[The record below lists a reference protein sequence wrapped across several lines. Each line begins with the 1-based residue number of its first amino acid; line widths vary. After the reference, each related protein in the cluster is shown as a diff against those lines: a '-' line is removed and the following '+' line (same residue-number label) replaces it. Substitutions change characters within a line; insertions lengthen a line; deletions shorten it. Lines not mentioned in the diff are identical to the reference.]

1 MSSSQSSSSFYEP
14 PRKPIDKKVFYH
26 NIKMNMQ
33 EIQRV
38 AHEVDKNMKKVRED
52 VDITA
57 TLLNAIEIHAQQN
70 KN

>member
-1 MSSSQSSSSFYEP
+1 MSSSQSSSTFYEST
-14 PRKPIDKKVFYH
+14 RKPIDKKVLYH

-38 AHEVDKNMKKVRED
+38 AREVDKNMKKVRED
-52 VDITA
+52 IDITA
-57 TLLNAIEIHAQQN
+57 TLLNAIETHAQQN

>member
-1 MSSSQSSSSFYEP
+1 
-14 PRKPIDKKVFYH
+14 
-26 NIKMNMQ
+26 MQ